1 MKETAGNMSDI
12 LFVYRSGTLAGSIF
26 INRLHQV
33 RTAFLQ
39 SIRQALPTLL
49 ASCGTGVIFFI
60 GISLFLYQL
69 AEHGWK

>member
-1 MKETAGNMSDI
+1 MKESAENMNDI
-12 LFVYRSGTLAGSIF
+12 LFAYRSGTIACSIF
-26 INRLHQV
+26 INRLYQV

-39 SIRQALPTLL
+39 SIRQALPTIL
-49 ASCGTGVIFFI
+49 ASCCTGIIFFI

>member
-12 LFVYRSGTLAGSIF
+12 LFAYRSGTLVGSIF

-39 SIRQALPTLL
+39 SIRQALPTML
-49 ASCGTGVIFFI
+49 ASCGTGVILFI